1 MKLHCNLS
9 QMEQEAR
16 RPLRSGEELTPEQTA
31 YFHAVL
37 DYVQECRPLLNQGQ
51 YQLPEPPKLSDFDQT
66 LQDYKE
72 QVQAEIAQ
80 EAAVAGMTVEEYAA
94 NDYEP
99 YSEAAPT
106 QETPP
111 QAEPQEQAPPP
122 TENLTDLQKKAIE
135 IADRYKDLPMQGK
148 IDVIAQAFG
157 CTTGKI
163 ETSPCTGKWRGTSDM
178 SIKFDNGTSL
188 FLGNHVTPKAKTV
201 KVQTEFVNRA
211 LVAYNPEII
220 AATKEAAI
228 AALLQREVKDNA
240 IAAQKGLKPYTLLNV
255 EFNDGAG
262 DKSGGYMGWYYVTL
276 AVDGKICTHMET
288 GLNYDIAGGK
298 VSEIPAQRDYYAA
311 GALKE
316 TDVDYVF
323 NNVGFSSASELYSLP
338 ITDAVMERAQMR
350 LAERTA
356 AAQPAAE
363 APTPEQTEPPQQDT
377 FTIYQLRGGE
387 ETRDYRFEPYERL
400 QAAGL
405 TVDRANYDLV
415 YTAPLDEST
424 TLEDIYRTFNID
436 HPKDFQ
442 GHSLSV
448 SDVVVL
454 HRDGQD
460 TAHYVDSFGYQEVP
474 EFMRENPLRTAEL
487 STEQNENMIDGVI
500 NNTPPEPQTEEPK
513 QLTFEDVAA
522 ASGQTQEQKPEAEPA
537 QTAVRYYPIN
547 EGAARRAKEVI
558 SFSDYRPGSATA
570 EYRHYVDQAVEIA
583 QRQKKRVEPEYHE
596 KIDQLLDTYARKL
609 AENMNHG
616 YEITAR
622 VPSVLIA
629 GPSNFPVRAKEKQ
642 NAASD
647 RNMEEF
653 QYIQGLLD
661 KIRSTGM
668 GGISA
673 DDPQAV
679 SKLEKKLEK
688 LEASQELMKAVN
700 AYYRK
705 HGTLDG
711 CPNLTEKGIE
721 NLKADMASSWHYEK
735 KPFQSWQL
743 SNNNAE
749 IRRLKGRIEELTR
762 HKEAAYVGW
771 EFDGGTVEINREAN
785 RLQIFF
791 EGKPDAAVRDELKS
805 NGFRWSPKAEA
816 WQRQLNDTTIRVT
829 DRIKCIQPLSGE
841 KPSALQLAARREKE
855 KPSIRAQ
862 LQASKAEPAKKPPAR
877 EKSKGLEV
885 E

>member
-1 MKLHCNLS
+1 M
-9 QMEQEAR
+9 
-16 RPLRSGEELTPEQTA
+16 
-31 YFHAVL
+31 
-37 DYVQECRPLLNQGQ
+37 LNQGQ

-66 LQDYKE
+66 LQDYKA

-80 EAAVAGMTVEEYAA
+80 EAAAAGMTVEEYAA
-94 NDYEP
+94 AGYE
-99 YSEAAPT
+99 A
-106 QETPP
+106 
-111 QAEPQEQAPPP
+111 
-122 TENLTDLQKKAIE
+122 
-135 IADRYKDLPMQGK
+135 
-148 IDVIAQAFG
+148 
-157 CTTGKI
+157 
-163 ETSPCTGKWRGTSDM
+163 
-178 SIKFDNGTSL
+178 
-188 FLGNHVTPKAKTV
+188 
-201 KVQTEFVNRA
+201 
-211 LVAYNPEII
+211 
-220 AATKEAAI
+220 
-228 AALLQREVKDNA
+228 
-240 IAAQKGLKPYTLLNV
+240 
-255 EFNDGAG
+255 
-262 DKSGGYMGWYYVTL
+262 
-276 AVDGKICTHMET
+276 
-288 GLNYDIAGGK
+288 
-298 VSEIPAQRDYYAA
+298 
-311 GALKE
+311 
-316 TDVDYVF
+316 
-323 NNVGFSSASELYSLP
+323 
-338 ITDAVMERAQMR
+338 
-350 LAERTA
+350 
-356 AAQPAAE
+356 
-363 APTPEQTEPPQQDT
+363 PQQDT
-377 FTIYQLRGGE
+377 FSIYQLRGGE

-415 YTAPLDEST
+415 YTAPLNQNTS
-424 TLEDIYRTFNID
+424 LEDICRTFNID
-436 HPKDFQ
+436 HPKDFK

-454 HRDGQD
+454 HQNGQD
-460 TAHYVDSFGYQEVP
+460 TAHYVDSFGFTQVP
-474 EFMRENPLRTAEL
+474 EFFLQREKQLTPDALLTGENIQTPRGSFLVTDMSREQMEAAGYGFHHESEDGKYLIMGNGTQAFAVAVEQPQRENPLRTAEL
-487 STEQNENMIDGVI
+487 SAEQNENMIDGII
-500 NNTPPEPQTEEPK
+500 NNTPPEPQPEEPE
-513 QLTFEDVAA
+513 QLSFEDVAA
-522 ASGQTQEQKPEAEPA
+522 GSGQTQEKTPGAEPT

-547 EGAARRAKEVI
+547 EGAARRAKEDI

-583 QRQKKRVEPEYHE
+583 ERQKKRVEPEYHE

-609 AENMNHG
+609 AENMNKG

-629 GPSNFPVRAKEKQ
+629 GPANFPVRAKEKQ

-711 CPNLTEKGIE
+711 CPHLTEKGIE

-771 EFDGGTVEINREAN
+771 EFEGGTVEINREAN
-785 RLQIFF
+785 RLQIYF
-791 EGKPDAAVRDELKS
+791 EGKPDATVRDELKS

-862 LQASKAEPAKKPPAR
+862 LQASKAEQGQKPPAR

>member
-1 MKLHCNLS
+1 M
-9 QMEQEAR
+9 
-16 RPLRSGEELTPEQTA
+16 
-31 YFHAVL
+31 
-37 DYVQECRPLLNQGQ
+37 
-51 YQLPEPPKLSDFDQT
+51 
-66 LQDYKE
+66 
-72 QVQAEIAQ
+72 
-80 EAAVAGMTVEEYAA
+80 
-94 NDYEP
+94 
-99 YSEAAPT
+99 
-106 QETPP
+106 
-111 QAEPQEQAPPP
+111 
-122 TENLTDLQKKAIE
+122 
-135 IADRYKDLPMQGK
+135 
-148 IDVIAQAFG
+148 
-157 CTTGKI
+157 
-163 ETSPCTGKWRGTSDM
+163 
-178 SIKFDNGTSL
+178 
-188 FLGNHVTPKAKTV
+188 
-201 KVQTEFVNRA
+201 
-211 LVAYNPEII
+211 
-220 AATKEAAI
+220 
-228 AALLQREVKDNA
+228 
-240 IAAQKGLKPYTLLNV
+240 
-255 EFNDGAG
+255 
-262 DKSGGYMGWYYVTL
+262 
-276 AVDGKICTHMET
+276 
-288 GLNYDIAGGK
+288 
-298 VSEIPAQRDYYAA
+298 
-311 GALKE
+311 
-316 TDVDYVF
+316 
-323 NNVGFSSASELYSLP
+323 
-338 ITDAVMERAQMR
+338 
-350 LAERTA
+350 
-356 AAQPAAE
+356 
-363 APTPEQTEPPQQDT
+363 
-377 FTIYQLRGGE
+377 
-387 ETRDYRFEPYERL
+387 

-415 YTAPLDEST
+415 YTASLNQNTS
-424 TLEDIYRTFNID
+424 LEDIYRTFNID
-436 HPKDFQ
+436 HPKDFK

-454 HRDGQD
+454 HQNGQD
-460 TAHYVDSFGYQEVP
+460 TAHYVDSFGFTQVP
-474 EFMRENPLRTAEL
+474 EFFIQREKQLTPDALLTGENIQTPRGSFLVTDMSREQMEAAGYGFHHESEDGKYLIMGNGTQAFAVAVEQPQRENPLRTAEL
-487 STEQNENMIDGVI
+487 STEQNENMIDGII
-500 NNTPPEPQTEEPK
+500 NNTPPEPQPEEPE
-513 QLTFEDVAA
+513 QLSFEDVAA
-522 ASGQTQEQKPEAEPA
+522 GSGQTQEETPGAEPT

-547 EGAARRAKEVI
+547 EGAARCAKEAI

-583 QRQKKRVEPEYHE
+583 ERQKKRVEPEYHE

-609 AENMNHG
+609 AENMNKG

-629 GPSNFPVRAKEKQ
+629 GPANFPVRAKEKQ

-711 CPNLTEKGIE
+711 CPHLTEKGIE

-771 EFDGGTVEINREAN
+771 EFEGGTVEINREAN
-785 RLQIFF
+785 RLQIYF
-791 EGKPDAAVRDELKS
+791 EGKPDATVRDELKS

-862 LQASKAEPAKKPPAR
+862 LQASKAEQGQKPPAR